1 MAYFDAGS
9 GYDTQ
14 LLSDAAQG
22 HVRVRPVAAEIER
35 EIVDRYTDLL
45 RRRPI
50 GEDYSEVFEL
60 ADGVRGVFL
69 RGYDST
75 IADADGYNAD
85 RSLWTGFAAAM
96 RSVIASLISHRI
108 LHFDADPGVVSETRG
123 ARSVT
128 RRGPVNKKWPVG
140 WDEPLRLYDLR
151 PAVYHL

>member
-1 MAYFDAGS
+1 MAYFDVGQA
-9 GYDTQ
+9 YDKH
-14 LLSDAAQG
+14 LMADAAQTSP
-22 HVRVRPVAAEIER
+22 RARAIAAEVER

-50 GEDYSEVFEL
+50 GDYYSDVFEL
-60 ADGVRGVFL
+60 SDEEHGVFL
-69 RGYDST
+69 RGYNSDVTS
-75 IADADGYNAD
+75 ASGYNAD

-96 RSVIASLISHRI
+96 RSVIANLTSHRI
-108 LHFDADPGVVSETRG
+108 IHFEADPGVVSETRG

-140 WDEPLRLYDLR
+140 WDEPLRLYDIR